1 MSSRR
6 ALQTGGCGVAVLFG
20 LLAVK
25 VPAQSKVVWTED
37 GQWRSYHGNLRG
49 HHYSPLDQIRP
60 ENFSNLEV
68 AWRFKTDSLGTHPEY
83 KLEGTPL
90 MVGGV
95 LYTTGGTRRDAIA
108 LDAATGELLWV
119 HGEHEGKRAMVAPRQ
134 MSGRGVGYWSDGADQ
149 RVFYITTGFRLIALD
164 AKTGA
169 RIASFGKDGV
179 ADLKETAVFGNRQPV
194 DLETGEIGV
203 HSTPVVTS
211 GGVVL
216 VGSSMKEGATP
227 ATHNNV
233 KGLVQAFDAKTG
245 KRLWNFNTIPR
256 PGEFGNDTWLN
267 DSWAINGNTGV
278 WNQISVDEE
287 LGLAYLPVETPT
299 GDHYGGHRPGNNLF
313 ADTIVAVDLKTGQR
327 KWHYQLVHHSIWNFD
342 IPAAPI
348 LADIVVNGRPIKAVA
363 VMTKAAFIYVFD
375 RVTGQPVWPI
385 EERPVPKG
393 DVPGEW
399 YSPTQPFPTKP
410 PAFDRQGLA
419 DFNTQQ
425 LKVDELIDF
434 TPDLRQQA
442 LKIVAWYK
450 PGHIFT
456 PPVLSKRE
464 GPLATLREWGGINW
478 PGGAYDPETHVL
490 YTSSEVR
497 TNTATGLIAPPPGAS
512 DMRYVTGNAIQGYRY
527 VPTGGEGTAGDNEVR
542 DRSNSASSG
551 ATEGR
556 APRDTQA
563 AANGAPANPP
573 IPPGVL
579 SVTVDGLPLI
589 KPPYGKINA
598 IALDKGEILWQTP
611 HGETPDNVRNHPA
624 LRGLNI
630 PRTGQAGTVGVLVT
644 KTLVI
649 AGENQV
655 TTLPTRPRG
664 AMLRAYDK
672 ATGKEVGAVY
682 MAAPQSSSP
691 MTYALNGKQYIVL
704 AISGGN
710 YSGEYVAFT
719 LPSNK

>member
-1 MSSRR
+1 MIRR
-6 ALQTGGCGVAVLFG
+6 TTLRTAGCGIAVMVG
-20 LLAVK
+20 VLAAK
-25 VPAQSKVVWTED
+25 VPAQSSKVVWTED

-49 HHYSPLDQIRP
+49 HHYSPLDQISAS
-60 ENFSNLEV
+60 NFSTLEL
-68 AWRFKTDSLGTHPEY
+68 AWRFKTDGLGTHPEY

-95 LYTTGGTRRDAIA
+95 LYTVGGTRRDAIA
-108 LDAATGELLWV
+108 LDAASGELLWV

-134 MSGRGVGYWSDGADQ
+134 LSGRGVGYWADGNDQ
-149 RVFYITTGFRLIALD
+149 RVFYITTGFRLVALD
-164 AKTGA
+164 AKTGS
-169 RIASFGKDGV
+169 RIASFGKDGII
-179 ADLKETAVFGNRQPV
+179 DLKEAAVFGSRQPI

-203 HSTPVVTS
+203 HNTPVVTS
-211 GGVVL
+211 SGVVL

-227 ATHNNV
+227 VTHNNV

-256 PGEFGNDTWLN
+256 PGEYGNDTWLG
-267 DSWAINGNTGV
+267 DSWAENGNTGV
-278 WNQISVDEE
+278 WNQISVDED

-327 KWHYQLVHHSIWNFD
+327 KWHYQLVHHSLWNFD

-348 LADIVVNGRPIKAVA
+348 LADIVVGGRPIKAVA
-363 VMTKAAFIYVFD
+363 VMTKAAFLYVFD

-419 DFNTQQ
+419 DFQTQQ

-434 TPDLRQQA
+434 TPELRQEA
-442 LKIVAWYK
+442 LKIVSWYK

-456 PPVLSKRE
+456 PPIVSRRE

-497 TNTATGLIAPPPGAS
+497 TNTATGLITPAPGTS
-512 DMRYVTGNAIQGYRY
+512 DMRYVTGNAIEGYRY
-527 VPTGGEGTAGDNEVR
+527 VPTLGEGTAGDNVAR
-542 DRSNSASSG
+542 TAG
-551 ATEGR
+551 APGR
-556 APRDTQA
+556 NPA
-563 AANGAPANPP
+563 AAASV
-573 IPPGVL
+573 PPGVL
-579 SVTVDGLPLI
+579 TLTVQGLPLI

-598 IALDKGEILWQTP
+598 VNLDKGEILWQVP
-611 HGETPDNVRNHPA
+611 HGETPDNIRNHPA
-624 LRGLNI
+624 LKGLNI
-630 PRTGQAGTVGVLVT
+630 PRTGQPGTVGVLVT
-644 KTLVI
+644 KNLVI

-672 ATGKEVGAVY
+672 ATGQEVGAVY
-682 MAAPQSSSP
+682 MPAPQSSSP
-691 MTYALNGKQYIVL
+691 MTYSLNGKQYIVL

-710 YSGEYVAFT
+710 YSGEYVAFS
-719 LPSNK
+719 LPSTNQASSGAAR